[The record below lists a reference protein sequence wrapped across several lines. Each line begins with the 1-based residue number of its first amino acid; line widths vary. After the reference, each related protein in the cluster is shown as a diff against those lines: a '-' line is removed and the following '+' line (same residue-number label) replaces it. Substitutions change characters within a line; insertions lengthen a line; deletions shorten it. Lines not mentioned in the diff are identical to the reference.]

1 MVMNRTIFFAILFLV
16 ISCRKDETK
25 TLSFKGCEVNYPSYG
40 SGEKKLYEGHSV
52 SNEWELESAKR
63 ELALCLC
70 EKYLKK
76 PDAEIKAK
84 ILEIYN
90 AKEEYFGNDYPK
102 TINFDT
108 ILKKRAEIFDPTI
121 YVD

>member
-1 MVMNRTIFFAILFLV
+1 MNRTIFFAILFLF

-25 TLSFKGCEVNYPSYG
+25 ILSFKDCKVEYPSYEC
-40 SGEKKLYEGHSV
+40 GEKKLYEGHSV

-63 ELALCLC
+63 QLALCLC
-70 EKYLKK
+70 EKYLEK
-76 PDAEIKAK
+76 PDSEIKAE

-90 AKEEYFGNDYPK
+90 AKEKYFGNDNPK
-102 TINFDT
+102 NMEFDT